1 MTAERYRIG
10 TPEPVLETTHLP
22 PVLITYT
29 EDGQG
34 WTATYQ
40 CADPVIG
47 FPCRAADLKA
57 VRACTWTLLR
67 QLKPSRP
74 VAEHVAAGDLASH
87 AVEWELRGGT
97 TLAGPTAA
105 R

>member
-10 TPEPVLETTHLP
+10 TPEPVLESTHLP

-34 WTATYQ
+34 WTATCQ

-57 VRACTWTLLR
+57 LRACTWTLLR

-97 TLAGPTAA
+97 TL